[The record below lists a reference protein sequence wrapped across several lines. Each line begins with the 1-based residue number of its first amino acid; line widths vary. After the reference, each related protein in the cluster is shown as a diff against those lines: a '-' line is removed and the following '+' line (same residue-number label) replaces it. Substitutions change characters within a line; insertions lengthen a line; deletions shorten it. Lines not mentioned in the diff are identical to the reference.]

1 MSGTMVLLGLTSLA
15 LGIGVGLLHFALL
28 RAGTDA
34 MLLES
39 KALKAI
45 ALTVLRFGLT
55 IGVLVGCALLGA
67 VPLLAAALGIGVGRM
82 LTLRRARSA

>member
-1 MSGTMVLLGLTSLA
+1 MSAVEFLIGAGALI
-15 LGIGVGLLHFALL
+15 LGIGVGLLHFTLL

-55 IGVLVGCALLGA
+55 IAVLVGCALLGA
-67 VPLLAAALGIGVGRM
+67 VPLLAAALGIGIGRM